1 MILNIFADIWWCQ
14 CLTSHFGRTTYAGR
28 DVCSRFLSRAG
39 GFSDQ
44 HLHFNVFSPSIY
56 DKHKNGEDNPAIS
69 ISANIS
75 AGWPVR
81 AQVANVAAVMKQ
93 CEFFFF
99 YLMTEQTCFSISIR
113 LMANGTICDNG
124 NVRENITASDDILEM
139 SGPTSR
145 QSTTSDRA
153 IGEIDS
159 AVRGQVGPR

>member
-1 MILNIFADIWWCQ
+1 
-14 CLTSHFGRTTYAGR
+14 
-28 DVCSRFLSRAG
+28 
-39 GFSDQ
+39 
-44 HLHFNVFSPSIY
+44 
-56 DKHKNGEDNPAIS
+56 
-69 ISANIS
+69 
-75 AGWPVR
+75 
-81 AQVANVAAVMKQ
+81 
-93 CEFFFF
+93 
-99 YLMTEQTCFSISIR
+99 MTEQTCFSISIR